1 MMSESAQPAPKPVGR
16 SKKYPAG
23 RLNCTVRFTPERHA
37 ALLADAALKGR
48 SLSEEVEDRVNQ
60 SYLLGDVLGARMEA
74 QTATLKAYLQEYA
87 EFATSLQ
94 DTIDD
99 LRRERDAL
107 MRLLQDALRKGDTR

>member
-1 MMSESAQPAPKPVGR
+1 MITEPAQPAQKSAGR
-16 SKKYPAG
+16 SRKYPAG
-23 RLNCTVRFTPERHA
+23 RVNYTVRFTPERA
-37 ALLADAALKGR
+37 AVLLEAAAKNGR
-48 SLSEEVEDRVNQ
+48 SVSEEVEDRVNQ
-60 SYLLGDVLGARMEA
+60 SFLLGDMLDARLD
-74 QTATLKAYLQEYA
+74 TRIATLKVYLQEYA